1 MMPDSLNNPISCAQA
16 RAAVSACVD
25 GEAAE
30 LERATARRHLQTCA
44 QCREFETIVLHTRR
58 QLRSAPVLEPSRSL
72 RPAQRT
78 ARRRLPRPVAVAG
91 IAAALALA
99 AVIGAGVSAVHRPTA
114 PRPAPAVRIASV
126 DPRAQQSAMHEGRLR
141 ALRGAPDTTIQI
153 ELLRDRLG

>member
-1 MMPDSLNNPISCAQA
+1 MPDSLNNPISCAQA

-44 QCREFETIVLHTRR
+44 QCREFEAIVLHTRR

-91 IAAALALA
+91 VAAALALA
-99 AVIGAGVSAVHRPTA
+99 AVIGAGVSAVATGRRRRAGT
-114 PRPAPAVRIASV
+114 AVRIASV
-126 DPRAQQSAMHEGRLR
+126 DPRDQQSRCTTAACEHCAGRR
-141 ALRGAPDTTIQI
+141 TPRSQI

>member
-1 MMPDSLNNPISCAQA
+1 MMPESLNDPISCAQA

-30 LERATARRHLQTCA
+30 LERATARKHLQTCA
-44 QCREFETIVLHTRR
+44 RCREFEAIVLQTRR

-72 RPAQRT
+72 RPAQRP

-91 IAAALALA
+91 VAAALALA
-99 AVIGAGVSAVHRPTA
+99 AVVGAGVSAVREPS
-114 PRPAPAVRIASV
+114 RPAPALPVRIASV
-126 DPRAQQSAMHEGRLR
+126 DPRDQQSVVHDRRMR
-141 ALRGAPDTTIQI
+141 ALRGAPDTTTQI

>member
-1 MMPDSLNNPISCAQA
+1 MMPESLNNPISCAQA

-44 QCREFETIVLHTRR
+44 QCREFEAIVLHTRR

-91 IAAALALA
+91 VAAALALA
-99 AVIGAGVSAVHRPTA
+99 AVIGAGVSAVREPSRRRAGTA
-114 PRPAPAVRIASV
+114 GADRER
-126 DPRAQQSAMHEGRLR
+126 RSA
-141 ALRGAPDTTIQI
+141 
-153 ELLRDRLG
+153 